1 MWLQMR
7 YKFKSFLK
15 NKLDSYLVYRSGAGY
30 KAVADFNNLC
40 VFDKYVLSSG
50 INTLELLDEKFY
62 LKMIA
67 RELEDLKP
75 QTVNARLGVLKNF
88 HKYLERNYDVSFNPI
103 EALPRIR
110 ELYYSPYVFASDEI
124 KMILDYMADRAAK
137 AHKQFYLMR
146 LSRYT
151 AFSLQAVC
159 GMRVSEVAQLKLS
172 DFNAKNKT
180 IFIERSK
187 FRKDR
192 LIPISTKSVIQI
204 QNYLS
209 ARQALT
215 NDSSLY
221 LFLGYTGVTG
231 NRKSMA
237 WYFRKILC
245 ELDMLK
251 PTEIRGNIIF
261 GSPTSHSLRHSFAV
275 NTIKRWASEGKD
287 IDKISD
293 TLATYMGHADFKYTQ
308 IYLKGLNKIGPL
320 IFNNEVIYEE
330 R

>member
-1 MWLQMR
+1 MNLSHWACN
-7 YKFKSFLK
+7 SI
-15 NKLDSYLVYRSGAGY
+15 DGYLVYRSSAGY

-50 INTLELLDEKFY
+50 INVLEQLDEKFY
-62 LKMIA
+62 LEMIA
-67 RELEDLKP
+67 RELEELKP
-75 QTVNARLGVLKNF
+75 QTVNSRLGVLKSF
-88 HKYLERNYDVSFNPI
+88 YKYLERNYDISFNPI
-103 EALPRIR
+103 EALPRTK
-110 ELYYSPYVFASDEI
+110 ELYYSPYVFTSDEI
-124 KMILDYMADRAAK
+124 KIVLDYMADRAAK
-137 AHKQFYLMR
+137 TRKNFYLMR

-151 AFSLQAVC
+151 AFSLQATC

-192 LIPISTKSVIQI
+192 LIPISTKSVVQI

-209 ARQALT
+209 ARQTLA
-215 NDSSLY
+215 NNSSLY
-221 LFLGYTGVTG
+221 LFLGYNGVTG

-237 WYFRKILC
+237 WYFRKVLC

-251 PTEIRGNIIF
+251 PTEIRGRIIF
-261 GSPTSHSLRHSFAV
+261 GSPTTHSLRHSFAV
-275 NTIKRWASEGKD
+275 NTIKRWAAEGKD

-293 TLATYMGHADFKYTQ
+293 TLATYMGHADFEYTQ
-308 IYLKGLNKIGPL
+308 IYLKGLNNIGPL
-320 IFNNEVIYEE
+320 VFKKKMVYEE